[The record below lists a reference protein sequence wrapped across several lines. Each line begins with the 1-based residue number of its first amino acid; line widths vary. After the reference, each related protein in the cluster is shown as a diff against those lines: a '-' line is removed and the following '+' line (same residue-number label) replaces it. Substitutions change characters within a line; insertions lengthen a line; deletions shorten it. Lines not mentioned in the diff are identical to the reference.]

1 MRPMFFSLLV
11 LGLLSSCG
19 DGASVSQN
27 KAKLVQLCGSELN
40 VPDGVCDCISDT
52 AEEELTPDGIAF
64 VVAALEKDDAKTT
77 ELRGKMPFDEMTKSA
92 MFMAT
97 APANCATKS
106 ME

>member
-1 MRPMFFSLLV
+1 MRPMVFSILI
-11 LGLLSSCG
+11 LGLVSSCG

-27 KAKLVQLCGSELN
+27 KTKLVQLCSSELN
-40 VPDGVCDCISDT
+40 VPEGVCDCISDT

-92 MFMAT
+92 MFMAN
-97 APANCATKS
+97 APTNCAANS

>member
-1 MRPMFFSLLV
+1 MRRLVFLIVSLV
-11 LGLLSSCG
+11 GLSSCG

-40 VPDGVCDCISDT
+40 VPEGVCDCISDT

-77 ELRGKMPFDEMTKSA
+77 ELRSKMPFDEMTKSA

-97 APANCATKS
+97 APANCAVNS
-106 ME
+106 MQ